1 MKFAVKE
8 KNYPPYH
15 PPRVFKNSKYCM
27 FNETRH
33 VALVGGQSM
42 AARPAAAAAVAPVFS
57 SAVRHK
63 IGSSSSPAPL
73 QQPTNQPTR
82 WFFPISVC
90 VPLAP
95 LESARFLCTCAFSG
109 RTFTFTHTRV
119 SSMVVYGTG
128 CSSLINFQERMKAHK
143 FQKEFGK
150 RRIPSGSVPRCV
162 LCLGRSWREGVLQN

>member
-63 IGSSSSPAPL
+63 IGSSSCPAPL
-73 QQPTNQPTR
+73 QQQQPTNQMILSVLGLRSISTTR
-82 WFFPISVC
+82 KCKVSVHMC
-90 VPLAP
+90 L
-95 LESARFLCTCAFSG
+95 F
-109 RTFTFTHTRV
+109 RTHIHIHTHTCVIDGCARDRLQELNQFLGAYE
-119 SSMVVYGTG
+119 SS
-128 CSSLINFQERMKAHK
+128 
-143 FQKEFGK
+143 
-150 RRIPSGSVPRCV
+150 
-162 LCLGRSWREGVLQN
+162 